1 MKNKAIV
8 IGKGPAG
15 ISCAVYLKR
24 YGLDVMVIGRDG
36 GALEKVPSIEN
47 YYGYTKISG
56 KELLE
61 NGYNQA
67 KNLGIEILT
76 EEVVEIMKEEDFTV
90 LTDQNTYRADFV
102 VLACGTSRNRFFL
115 AEPFSN
121 VSYCATCDGFFYRKK
136 KIGLIG
142 NSTYMA
148 HELSVLENMC
158 KDITVFTNGLSLE
171 VTINESI
178 KVVTDKIQ
186 SIIGEERLTA
196 IQTETKEYPVDGLFI
211 ALGQASGYTFAKHL
225 GIETKDSKIVV
236 DQNFETNIQGLYAI
250 GDLVGGLLQVSKA
263 VSDGAICATAIQKYF
278 QLNK

>member
-1 MKNKAIV
+1 MKNNVIV

-24 YGLDVMVIGRDG
+24 YGLDVIIIGRDG
-36 GALEKVPSIEN
+36 GALEKVATIDN
-47 YYGYTKISG
+47 YYGFYNISG

-61 NGYNQA
+61 NGYAQA
-67 KNLGIEILT
+67 KRLGIEIKS
-76 EEVVEIMKEEDFTV
+76 EEVVEITKEENFSV
-90 LTDQNTYRADFV
+90 ITDQNTYEAGYV
-102 VLACGTSRNRFFL
+102 VLACGTSRNRFVM
-115 AEPFSN
+115 AEKFSN

-158 KDITVFTNGLSLE
+158 KDITVFTNGLPLDVKMNSNIL
-171 VTINESI
+171 
-178 KVVTDKIQ
+178 VVQDKII
-186 SIIGEERLTA
+186 SVLGEDR
-196 IQTETKEYPVDGLFI
+196 IQILKTEKQEYPIDGLFI

-225 GIETKDSKIVV
+225 GIETLDSKIVV
-236 DQNFETNIQGLYAI
+236 DQNFQTNIKGLYAC
-250 GDLVGGLLQVSKA
+250 GDLIGGLLQVAKA
-263 VSDGAICATAIQKYF
+263 VADGANCATSIQKHI